1 MNSMSVAIAGIV
13 CVLVAVF
20 IANQKNQARSVEQM
34 PEPSPE
40 VYELVRSGQRN
51 AAIRLYR
58 KETPS
63 SLLEAS
69 RVVEHCASNS

>member
-1 MNSMSVAIAGIV
+1 MSVAIAGII

-20 IANQKNQARSVEQM
+20 IANQKNQARPVGEM

-40 VYELVRSGQRN
+40 VHELIRTGQRN

-58 KETPS
+58 KKMPS
-63 SLLEAS
+63 TLLEAS
-69 RVVEHCASNS
+69 RVVEYYQNNS